1 MPLKQTKHHKTQQD
15 TTRNT
20 KNIKNKQQAAV
31 ALSALGLQVAFPVR
45 DELDGASA
53 LQSSWRKCVAFLGR
67 PEEATRLT
75 HQHWQSLAV
84 TGSHWQSLAV
94 TGSHW
99 QSLAVTGSHWQ
110 SLPSGAWT
118 WQHVALSDSH
128 QALWLQPHNFVSA
141 EGTPGEG
148 SLLICSFRSDSLHQF
163 TVERWLRKQCYCPS
177 INLSIHIIQI
187 WHSLVTCSFHKY
199 NKPVFW
205 I

>member
-99 QSLAVTGSHWQ
+99 QSLAVSSKRGMDVAACCTIRLSPS
-110 SLPSGAWT
+110 SLASAS
-118 WQHVALSDSH
+118 QLR
-128 QALWLQPHNFVSA
+128 VS
-141 EGTPGEG
+141 
-148 SLLICSFRSDSLHQF
+148 
-163 TVERWLRKQCYCPS
+163 
-177 INLSIHIIQI
+177 
-187 WHSLVTCSFHKY
+187 
-199 NKPVFW
+199 
-205 I
+205 